1 MKLPDLIIIGAAKA
15 GTSAFYRY
23 IEQHPQIYTSR
34 IKEPQFFGL
43 EGETK
48 NFKGPPGTE
57 PKENQAIKTIEEYQ
71 ALFKDSP
78 EDRCIVE
85 ASTSYLYLPQ
95 ASERIR
101 HYIPQVKLIA
111 VLRNPVERAFSSFLY
126 LTRDGREPIAD
137 FSKALLA
144 ESTRIHNN
152 WALLYRYQDFGFYF
166 SQLKRYYDKFDS
178 TQLQIFLYDDFKADP
193 LKVMQETFSFLNLDS
208 TFKPDMSRKFNV
220 SGLPKNKLLHKL
232 IAEQNILK
240 SALKPILPSKYRS
253 SLKEGYYEKN
263 LSKPSLAEETRL
275 QLIETFREDILKT
288 QDLIGRDLTAWL
300 N

>member
-1 MKLPDLIIIGAAKA
+1 MKFPDLIVIGAAKA

-23 IEQHPQIYTSR
+23 IEQHPQIYTSS

-48 NFKGPPGTE
+48 QFKGPPGME
-57 PKENQAIKTIEEYQ
+57 IKENRAIRTMEEYQ
-71 ALFKDSP
+71 ALFKDAP

-85 ASTSYLYLPQ
+85 ASTSYLYLPK
-95 ASERIR
+95 ASERIH

-111 VLRNPVERAFSSFLY
+111 ILRNPVERAYSAFLY
-126 LTRDGREPIAD
+126 LTRDSREPITD

-144 ESTRIHNN
+144 EPTRIQND
-152 WALLYRYQDFGFYF
+152 WALLYRYQDFGFYS

-178 TQLQIFLYDDFKADP
+178 TQLRIFLHDDLKADP
-193 LKVMQETFSFLNLDS
+193 LKVMRETFSFLNLDS
-208 TFKPDMSRKFNV
+208 IFEPDMSRRFNV

-232 IAEQNILK
+232 IGEQNMLK
-240 SALKPILPSKYRS
+240 SALKSVLPRKYRS
-253 SLKEGYYEKN
+253 DLKERYYEKN
-263 LSKPSLAEETRL
+263 LSKPRLAEETRL

-288 QDLIGRDLTAWL
+288 QDLIARDLSAWL
-300 N
+300 K

>member
-23 IEQHPQIYTSR
+23 IEQHPQIYTSK

-48 NFKGPPGTE
+48 QFNGPPGTE

-71 ALFKDSP
+71 ALFKDAP

-95 ASERIR
+95 ASERIH

-126 LTRDGREPIAD
+126 LIRDGREPITD

-144 ESTRIHNN
+144 ESTRIHDN
-152 WALLYRYQDFGFYF
+152 WALLYRYQDFGFYS

-178 TQLQIFLYDDFKADP
+178 TQLRIFLYDDFKADP
-193 LKVMQETFSFLNLDS
+193 LKVMQETFSFLDLDS

-232 IAEQNILK
+232 IVEQNIFK
-240 SALKPILPSKYRS
+240 SALKSILPRKYRS

-263 LSKPSLAEETRL
+263 LSKPLLAEETRL

-288 QDLIGRDLTAWL
+288 QDLIKRDLSAWL
-300 N
+300 K